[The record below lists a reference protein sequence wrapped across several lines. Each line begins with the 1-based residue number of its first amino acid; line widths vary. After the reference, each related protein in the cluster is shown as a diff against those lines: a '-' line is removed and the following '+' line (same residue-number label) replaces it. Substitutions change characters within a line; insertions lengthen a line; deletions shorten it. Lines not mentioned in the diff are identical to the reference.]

1 MNKYADIVVE
11 RKGDRLDRFLA
22 CKLPKLSRSRIQQ
35 LITEGFITVDGLTTK
50 ASVRLKT
57 AQVVVIN
64 IPTPAPSGLLPQ
76 PIPLNVIF
84 NDPDIFVIDKPAG
97 LPIHP
102 GPGHPDKTI
111 VNAVLAL
118 VPDLTGIGGTI
129 RPGIVHRLDK
139 NTSGLLII
147 AKNEDSHKEMSRQFK
162 ERLVMKSY
170 LALVHGRPNPTE
182 AIIDAPIG
190 RHPKNRKRMAV
201 VKNGK
206 ESTTSY
212 RTLEQYDDLTLIEV
226 KPASGRTHQ
235 IRVHMSAV
243 GHPLFGDTVYGK
255 SHPTF
260 NRHFLHANLIRFQLP
275 STGEYV
281 ELQSDLPSDLVNILN
296 SL

>member
-1 MNKYADIVVE
+1 MNKYANIVVKW
-11 RKGDRLDRFLA
+11 KGDRLDRFLA

-35 LITEGFITVDGLTTK
+35 LITQGFITVDGLTTK
-50 ASVRLKT
+50 SSVKLKT
-57 AQVVVIN
+57 NQIVVVN
-64 IPTPAPSGLLPQ
+64 IPASKPSGLLPQ
-76 PIPLNVIF
+76 AIPLNVIF
-84 NDPDIFVIDKPAG
+84 EDPDIVVIDKPAG
-97 LPIHP
+97 LSVHP

-111 VNAVLAL
+111 VNAILAL

-139 NTSGLLII
+139 NTSGLLVI

-162 ERLVMKSY
+162 ERLVKKNY
-170 LALVHGRPNPTE
+170 LALVHGKPNPHE
-182 AIIDAPIG
+182 AVIDAPIG

-201 VKNGK
+201 VNNGK
-206 ESTTSY
+206 KSTTSY
-212 RTLEQYDDLTLIEV
+212 RTLEQYDDFTLLEI

-243 GHPLFGDTVYGK
+243 GHPLFGDTLYGK
-255 SHPTF
+255 SQPVF

-275 STGEYV
+275 STSEYV
-281 ELQSDLPSDLVNILN
+281 ELESDLPSNLVNILN